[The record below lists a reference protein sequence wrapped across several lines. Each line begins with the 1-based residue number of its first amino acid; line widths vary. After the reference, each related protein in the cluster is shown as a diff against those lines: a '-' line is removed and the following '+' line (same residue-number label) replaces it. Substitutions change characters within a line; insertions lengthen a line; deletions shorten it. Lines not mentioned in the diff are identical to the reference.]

1 MAQTTSNK
9 RKRQQQQAI
18 LRIMMIAVILVG
30 INMLASRFHKSF
42 DLTKE
47 KRFTLSDATK
57 KMLLNLDDMVVVD
70 VFLEGKFPAGF
81 QRLSETTRERLQAFK
96 EYGGKKIVFHF
107 SDPFEGATEADKE
120 KIVQALYDKGV
131 EPLNLNVKGE
141 RNSSSQVVF
150 PYALVQ
156 YHGHTQAVKLLENH
170 LGMSPLE
177 VLNYSES
184 LLEYKLASAIHHLQS
199 PYKPT
204 VAYVVGNGEPLGVN
218 TKDLL
223 TTLNKYYKVD
233 TVDLNDGYHINAAL
247 YKAVIICK
255 PTLPFSEPAKYK
267 IDQYVM
273 HGGKILWAVEA
284 LNTPVDSLQKSSQFI
299 TSEYGLNLD
308 DILFKYGVR
317 INTDLVEDV
326 NCAGVPLITGTLND
340 GQPQIELRPWTFLPI
355 LIPDSKHPI
364 VNNMDAVISKFAN
377 SIDTIDNKTIQKS
390 ILLQSSS
397 YSRNA
402 YNPVRVNLSMLK
414 YDPDPKLFNKPY
426 KNIAVL
432 LEGQFSSVY
441 QNRMAPE
448 FLSLMNDSLH
458 YPFKSTTDTSSSMIV
473 ISDGDMLLNTFSQER
488 GVEELGYWTYTQSL
502 FANKNFILNCM
513 EYLTDP
519 YSLLEARS
527 KDIKLR
533 LLDMKRAKEEERK
546 WQLVN
551 IGVPVLLVLLFSSA
565 FMFFRKR
572 RYENAE

>member
-1 MAQTTSNK
+1 
-9 RKRQQQQAI
+9 
-18 LRIMMIAVILVG
+18 
-30 INMLASRFHKSF
+30 
-42 DLTKE
+42 
-47 KRFTLSDATK
+47 
-57 KMLLNLDDMVVVD
+57 
-70 VFLEGKFPAGF
+70 
-81 QRLSETTRERLQAFK
+81 
-96 EYGGKKIVFHF
+96 
-107 SDPFEGATEADKE
+107 
-120 KIVQALYDKGV
+120 V